1 MLCAAT
7 EGCNTD
13 TLCDMVNGMLQN
25 VISPLFPARK
35 HISKERKY
43 TQNNFPSNPW
53 YDKECK
59 SLKYVVN
66 NIVKHRDFN
75 AQQCEYNIL
84 FRQYK
89 QLIQRKKRQYQQAK
103 LSELENMRTEDS
115 NSYWKFWKSLN
126 PRNVTTGHALVAQC
140 VLLQCHASVRAA
152 THGYAYFAKKLRTVH
167 I

>member
-13 TLCDMVNGMLQN
+13 TLCDMFNGMLEN

-43 TQNNFPSNPW
+43 TQNNFPYNPW

-66 NIVKHRDFN
+66 NIAKQRDYN
-75 AQQCEYNIL
+75 AQQGEYNIL
-84 FRQYK
+84 LRQYK
-89 QLIQRKKRQYQQAK
+89 QLIQRKKTQYQQAK
-103 LSELENMRTEDS
+103 LSKLKNMRTEDP
-115 NSYWKFWKSLN
+115 NSYWKS
-126 PRNVTTGHALVAQC
+126 
-140 VLLQCHASVRAA
+140 
-152 THGYAYFAKKLRTVH
+152 
-167 I
+167 